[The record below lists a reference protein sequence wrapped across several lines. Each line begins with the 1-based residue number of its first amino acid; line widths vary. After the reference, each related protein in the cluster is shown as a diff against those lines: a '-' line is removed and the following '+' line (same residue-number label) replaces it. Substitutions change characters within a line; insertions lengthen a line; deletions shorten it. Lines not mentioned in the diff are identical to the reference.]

1 MTLDD
6 ETFCYLGNSRIT
18 EAQAATKFFNRQVDY
33 LAVHHSIVCG
43 DRGSVSKQDLLWI
56 LPVAN
61 TPSVRT
67 ITIAYME
74 IQFSTE

>member
-43 DRGSVSKQDLLWI
+43 DRGSVSKQDLL
-56 LPVAN
+56 
-61 TPSVRT
+61 
-67 ITIAYME
+67 
-74 IQFSTE
+74 